1 MFKRLTGALSFKQ
14 LAYRTGFPLL
24 VFVIAWLTLNNVD
37 RIDPAYMDL
46 FALSPYFLLVLV
58 IGLAYRFN
66 QARIFGVAL
75 SLALAYWGARTFLQQ
90 PLTVPVAHYVYTATG
105 FLLPFNLLVAM
116 FFSERGIYHWSS
128 LTLIALIPLEVG
140 ILWLGWQGG
149 IFDLASFFN
158 QFETHPFEGYVL
170 SRAVTVWFEL
180 VLAAS
185 LALAVWRQPKGTMAI
200 LWALIA
206 QFCLLAWFYVP
217 DISTVMTATS
227 SVMLLM
233 VPLNH
238 AYNMAYLDDL
248 TGLKGRRALNERLR
262 SLGRNYVIAMM
273 DIDHFKKFND
283 TYGHDA
289 GDEVLKVVAKHIGK
303 VGGGGIPY
311 RYGGEEFTVVFP
323 GADLDECVA
332 ALEEVRRDIAVYD
345 MALRDHGTRPSSAE
359 RGASKRGK
367 KPSVKRVRVTISIG
381 VAAHS
386 DKHETASE
394 IIKAA
399 DRALYRAKRKGRNC
413 LVKA

>member
-1 MFKRLTGALSFKQ
+1 MFERLTGATSFKQ
-14 LAYRTGFPLL
+14 LAYRAGFPLL
-24 VFVIAWLTLNNVD
+24 VFVVAGLTLNNVD

-46 FALSPYFLLVLV
+46 FALSPYFLLLLV
-58 IGLAYRFN
+58 VALAYRFN

-75 SLALAYWGARTFLQQ
+75 TLIATYWGARTFLQQ
-90 PLTVPVAHYVYTATG
+90 PLSEPVAHYVYTATG

-116 FFSERGIYHWSS
+116 AFSERGMVHWTT
-128 LTLIALIPLEVG
+128 LTLIALIPLELGV
-140 ILWLGWQGG
+140 LWLGWQG
-149 IFDLASFFN
+149 IFDLPSLFM
-158 QFETHPFEGYVL
+158 QFEPHPFEGYVL
-170 SRAVTVWFEL
+170 SRTVTVWFEI

-200 LWALIA
+200 LWALVA

-227 SVMLLM
+227 SIMLLM

-238 AYNMAYLDDL
+238 AYNMAYLDEL
-248 TGLKGRRALNERLR
+248 TGLKGRRALNEKMR

-289 GDEVLKVVAKHIGK
+289 GDEVLRIVAKHIGR
-303 VGGGGIPY
+303 VGAGGIPY
-311 RYGGEEFTVVFP
+311 RYGGEEFTVVFS
-323 GADLDECVA
+323 GTDVEACVA

-345 MALRDHGTRPSSAE
+345 MALRDHGSRPQSAE

-367 KPSVKRVRVTISIG
+367 KASVKRVRVTISIG
-381 VAAHS
+381 VAEHT
-386 DKHETASE
+386 DKIESAQDVL
-394 IIKAA
+394 KAA
-399 DRALYRAKRKGRNC
+399 DRALYRAKKKGRNC
-413 LVKA
+413 LVQA